1 MTRLVVSKSKWESAE
16 SHKSTSVQCSKTS
29 QHPWVILFS
38 HNDCRQTVHKGD
50 YFISDAK
57 ILLGEAL
64 NDEPKHAW
72 EKPEAKKGGEND
84 K

>member
-1 MTRLVVSKSKWESAE
+1 MF
-16 SHKSTSVQCSKTS
+16 
-29 QHPWVILFS
+29 FS

-64 NDEPKHAW
+64 IDKPKHTW